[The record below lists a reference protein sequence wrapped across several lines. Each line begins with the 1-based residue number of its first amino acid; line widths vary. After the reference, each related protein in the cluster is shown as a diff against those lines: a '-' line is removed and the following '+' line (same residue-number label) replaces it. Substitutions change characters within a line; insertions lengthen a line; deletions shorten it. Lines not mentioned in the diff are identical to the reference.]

1 MSTDSYGSAGPS
13 GGEDGNRSGQ
23 PGPTGDKDGDRSG
36 QSSPATCYR
45 HPGRETWLRCSRCD
59 RPICPD
65 CMNEATVGFQ
75 CPDCVRSGNR
85 TMREGRTVFGGRVRR
100 STSRIAYALIGINVA
115 VFIAEL
121 VVSGQSVV
129 MRYGMLPS
137 VVALGQWWRLI
148 TSAFLH
154 APGSIFHILFNMW
167 ALFVLGPPLE
177 ALLGR
182 LRFATL
188 YPLSA
193 LGGSALIYLVGPVNG
208 LSIGASGAIFGLFGA
223 TFIVARR
230 LNLDTRWILGLL
242 AINLV
247 ITFTIPGISWQAHV
261 GGLVTGLLLAL
272 AYAYA
277 PRANR
282 TLIHAAASA
291 GMFLVIVAV
300 CGVSTLMLT

>member
-1 MSTDSYGSAGPS
+1 MSTDSPGSADPS
-13 GGEDGNRSGQ
+13 GEKGKGQ
-23 PGPTGDKDGDRSG
+23 SG
-36 QSSPATCYR
+36 QSGVSTCYR
-45 HPGRETWLRCSRCD
+45 HRDRETWLRCSRCE

-75 CPDCVRSGNR
+75 CPDCVRGANR
-85 TMREGRTVFGGRVRR
+85 SVREGRTVFGGRVRP
-100 STSRIAYALIGINVA
+100 STSLVAYTLIGVNVA
-115 VFIAEL
+115 AYFAQL
-121 VVSGQSVV
+121 ATPGYGVVVRFAMEPSSVAA
-129 MRYGMLPS
+129 GE
-137 VVALGQWWRLI
+137 WWRLV

-188 YPLSA
+188 YVLSA
-193 LGGSALIYLVGPVNG
+193 LGGSALIYLTG
-208 LSIGASGAIFGLFGA
+208 LPEADSLGASGAIFGLFGA

-242 AINLV
+242 AVNLI
-247 ITFTIPGISWQAHV
+247 ITFTIAGISWQAHV
-261 GGLVTGLLLAL
+261 GGLVTGLILGS

-277 PRANR
+277 PRSSR
-282 TLIHAAASA
+282 TLIHLAASV
-291 GMFLVIVAV
+291 GVGLLIVIVCA
-300 CGVSTLMLT
+300 VSTITLT